1 MDRVYPDAIKVL
13 YQTYGGC
20 PWLDFS
26 YTVFGQVYE
35 GMDVV
40 DAIAAVPT
48 NEQDKPDTD
57 VVVQSVTFSTYT
69 AATDPAAT
77 SSTASTESAVTPA
90 A

>member
-1 MDRVYPDAIKVL
+1 
-13 YQTYGGC
+13 
-20 PWLDFS
+20 
-26 YTVFGQVYE
+26 
-35 GMDVV
+35 MDVV

-57 VVVQSVTFSTYT
+57 VVVQSVTLSTYT

-77 SSTASTESAVTPA
+77 SSTTPTESAVTPA